1 MAVSSGFET
10 LAMHLIIKVTQT
22 SYIIGSSAVL
32 LQMDSISLI
41 TNIYFLISKRGNAAF
56 FRTCMQQALSQG
68 NPTIHLE
75 RSDIL

>member
-10 LAMHLIIKVTQT
+10 LAIHLIIKVTQT

-56 FRTCMQQALSQG
+56 FRTCMQQVTFPVGSYTKIVFVL
-68 NPTIHLE
+68 NL
-75 RSDIL
+75 

>member
-10 LAMHLIIKVTQT
+10 LAIHLIIKVTQT

-41 TNIYFLISKRGNAAF
+41 TNIYFLISKDLYNFGNVKF
-56 FRTCMQQALSQG
+56 PIIYFPIT
-68 NPTIHLE
+68 NTKVVKF
-75 RSDIL
+75 